1 MRHFARFLA
10 LGAALALIVYGMIQ
24 PVEQDQRW
32 LLALWIAAPLLLLFA
47 RLALPAP
54 PRGTARS
61 LYNLGLVVGVGFGL
75 LSLQLMRQQ
84 FVRAAE
90 ISDTVYVD
98 EQTGQTTSNVRQVIK
113 SLRVRRGKMLDR
125 TGAALVDSTVVDDN
139 FVARSYPLSQQ
150 YDPAAFSNIV
160 GFFSPRF
167 GQSGLEATYG
177 SYLSGDRDT
186 FSQVRD
192 TLLGRPQTGDDLL
205 LTIDARLQAESM
217 RLLREY
223 GRGSV
228 VVLDPKT
235 GAVLAMVSN
244 PGFDASQLAF
254 NPAADREQENAR
266 IDDYWNQIN
275 SEGAG
280 QPLLNRPTQG
290 RYPPGSTFK
299 TVIAVA
305 ALEHPDEA
313 KPDDIRCF
321 NEYDTGE
328 PGAPPVVNAVP
339 DLASLTGDPSNLERV
354 YAYSCNVAFA
364 QYAQRLGPQL
374 LAETAKAFDIYEPK
388 DALDTY
394 GGFTD
399 LPTEPSTLYKDYGFL
414 TNRAGLADTGY
425 GQGQIET
432 TPLQMAMV
440 AAAIGNDGWMMEPYL
455 VEKITRPDGSLVV
468 ARGPR
473 AIRRALPGAIAAQM
487 RKNMRAGVEY
497 GFGKAAQQVDPS
509 IALVGGKSGTAEHG
523 AGTTPHAWF
532 IALAPFDQ
540 PRYAVA
546 VMVESGGEG
555 SRTGAQLAGSVIK
568 AAFDLDVK

>member
-1 MRHFARFLA
+1 MRNFARLIA
-10 LGAALALIVYGMIQ
+10 LVGAAALIVYGMIQ

-61 LYNLGLVVGVGFGL
+61 LYNLGLVVGVLFGL

-90 ISDTVYVD
+90 ISDAVYVD

-113 SLRVRRGKMLDR
+113 SLRVQRGKMFDR
-125 TGAALVDSTVVDDN
+125 TGALLVDTVVVDN
-139 FVARSYPLSQQ
+139 SFAARIYPLAQQ

-177 SYLSGDRDT
+177 SYLSGERDT
-186 FSQVRD
+186 YSQLRD
-192 TLLGRPQTGDDLL
+192 TLLGKPKVGDDLT
-205 LTIDARLQAESM
+205 LTIDARLQAEAM
-217 RLLREY
+217 RLLGER
-223 GRGSV
+223 GRGAV

-235 GAVLAMVSN
+235 GAVLAMASN

-254 NPAADREQENAR
+254 NPAADRDQENAR
-266 IDDYWNQIN
+266 IDDYWKQIN

-299 TVIAVA
+299 TVTAVGV
-305 ALEHPDEA
+305 LEHPNEGR
-313 KPDDIRCF
+313 PDDIRCF
-321 NEYDTGE
+321 NQYDTGE
-328 PGAPPVVNAVP
+328 PGAPPVVNAAP

-374 LAETAKAFDIYEPK
+374 MAETASAFDIFEPK
-388 DALDTY
+388 DAPDTY

-399 LPTEPSTLYKDYGFL
+399 LPTEPSTLYSDFGFL
-414 TNRAGLADTGY
+414 NNPAALADTGY
-425 GQGQIET
+425 GQGQLET

-440 AAAIGNDGWMMEPYL
+440 AAAIGNDGWMMQPYL
-455 VEKITRPDGSLVV
+455 VEKITRPDGGLVV

-473 AIRRALPGAIAAQM
+473 PIRRALPSAIAERM
-487 RKNMRAGVEY
+487 RQYMRAGVEY
-497 GFGKAAQQVDPS
+497 GFGKAAQQVDPA

-546 VMVESGGEG
+546 VIVESGGEG
-555 SRTGAQLAGSVIK
+555 SRVGAQLAGDVIK